1 VWCSKVSTS
10 FGVLTTHTIVLEE
23 GSVTFWKLNSVEDAS
38 SIKLN
43 EGASVLVKM
52 CVVIDSAL
60 MLDHISTLGS
70 LTWKFLMINCN
81 FSLMFWTL
89 STVPGF
95 SDYISETGSI
105 WFTRWHDK
113 NKETYV
119 VRLLGRADGIPSGVG
134 FLS

>member
-1 VWCSKVSTS
+1 
-10 FGVLTTHTIVLEE
+10 
-23 GSVTFWKLNSVEDAS
+23 
-38 SIKLN
+38 
-43 EGASVLVKM
+43 M
-52 CVVIDSAL
+52 ID
-60 MLDHISTLGS
+60 
-70 LTWKFLMINCN
+70 CN

-95 SDYISETGSI
+95 SNYISETGSF

-113 NKETYV
+113 NRESYI

>member
-1 VWCSKVSTS
+1 
-10 FGVLTTHTIVLEE
+10 
-23 GSVTFWKLNSVEDAS
+23 
-38 SIKLN
+38 
-43 EGASVLVKM
+43 
-52 CVVIDSAL
+52 
-60 MLDHISTLGS
+60 
-70 LTWKFLMINCN
+70 MINCN